1 MRSRLTVPLLLLSL
15 LATFRPDAV
24 RAGDWVVDPSRSAL
38 RFVGSETG
46 NAFQGRF
53 ARWQAQI
60 AFDSGDPAA
69 ARLRVAVDIG
79 SATTDERRRDEAM
92 LGEDWLDAGRFPSAV
107 FEAAGFRP
115 LGGGR
120 FETTGTLTLRDQRRP
135 VTLSFV
141 LVEQEGGTHARGE
154 ATLIRTQFGVG
165 RGQWSGV
172 QVVGLDVKVVFDL
185 VARRAD

>member
-1 MRSRLTVPLLLLSL
+1 MRSSLALPVLLSL
-15 LATFRPDAV
+15 LATFQADAV
-24 RAGDWVVDPSRSAL
+24 RAQDWIVDPSRSSL
-38 RFVGSETG
+38 GFTGLETG

-60 AFDSGDPAA
+60 AFDPGDPAA
-69 ARLRVAVDIG
+69 AQVRVTVDIG
-79 SATTDERRRDEAM
+79 SATTHERRRDEAM
-92 LGEDWLDAGRFPSAV
+92 LGEDWLDAGRFPRAV

-120 FETTGTLTLRDQRRP
+120 FETTGTLSIRDQRRP
-135 VTLSFV
+135 IALTFV
-141 LVEQEGGTHARGE
+141 LADHEGGTRARGE

-172 QVVGLDVKVVFDL
+172 QVVGLEVKVVFDL
-185 VARRAD
+185 VARRAQ